1 MAFDGFPGWLYYAR
15 SAMDDKT
22 LRHLKVA
29 SSAEVREGAGI
40 AVLAEGTPVALFRV
54 EGRCHAIANACPHK
68 GGPLAEGE
76 LEGHVVTCP
85 WHGWTWDVRT
95 GQNVR
100 QPRLKG
106 VPCFAV
112 TEENGEVFIAL
123 P

>member
-1 MAFDGFPGWLYYAR
+1 
-15 SAMDDKT
+15 MDAVPK
-22 LRHLKVA
+22 RKIRVA
-29 SSAEVREGAGI
+29 GSAEIHEGRGSVAM
-40 AVLAEGTPVALFRV
+40 AEGTPVALFRV
-54 EGRCHAIANACPHK
+54 QGRCHAIANACPHK
-68 GGPLAEGE
+68 GGPLGEGE

-95 GQNVR
+95 GENVR

-112 TEENGEVFIAL
+112 TEENGEVFIEL